1 MSSMVVRSSSKG
13 RLFVESPS
21 SAETRA
27 PAQNLIAEHF
37 TFFGQCAAM
46 SIDLLQSTV
55 ASWLLRP
62 RALNLVLA
70 AWLSVSAFLFPH
82 LPAQRVVSLL
92 SGIAGV
98 ALALMARR
106 SVMAHRAVVAVA
118 FWIILSFFL
127 FWPLPATAWNNT
139 VIAIAMVCLATMKP
153 DQFSSRRRRLRSSW
167 F

>member
-1 MSSMVVRSSSKG
+1 
-13 RLFVESPS
+13 
-21 SAETRA
+21 
-27 PAQNLIAEHF
+27 
-37 TFFGQCAAM
+37 M
-46 SIDLLQSTV
+46 SIQLLQSAV
-55 ASWLLRP
+55 ASWLFRP

-92 SGIAGV
+92 SGVAGI

-106 SVMAHRAVVAVA
+106 SLAAHRAVAALA
-118 FWIILSFFL
+118 FGIILSFFL

-139 VIAIAMVCLATMKP
+139 VVAIAMACLATRDP
-153 DQFSSRRRRLRSSW
+153 DQFSSGRRRVRSLR